1 MYLFIYFF
9 GCRTKL
15 LHTELVLLQKCAA
28 KTFERQS
35 LFPKL
40 ANYPANLAAKYVV
53 KYIMLKHKVIQLAV
67 YCF

>member
-1 MYLFIYFF
+1 MHANPHILLLLCIYSFTF
-9 GCRTKL
+9 L
-15 LHTELVLLQKCAA
+15 AHSKCAA

-53 KYIMLKHKVIQLAV
+53 KYIVLKRKVIQLAV
-67 YCF
+67 YFF